1 MEYKIIHLP
10 KEKWKG
16 TIVPIRYTTVQ
27 YYDVA
32 VNRNKNGYSV
42 EIEKKDFAQPVTHS
56 PEEYNFPDKL
66 YEDFRETAYAWGVIV
81 EDELVAVIETDPEL
95 WSNRLRITEL
105 WVAEPYQKRGIGH
118 SLMEIAKEQARLE
131 RRRAIIL
138 ETQSCNVNAID
149 FYLHEGFQL
158 IGMDTCCYK
167 NNDLQRKE
175 VRIELGWF
183 PEKKRR
189 LGREEIE
196 IRMETEDDWY
206 EIENMTRNAFW
217 NKHKL
222 GCDEHYLVHRLHQHK
237 DYIPELSRIA
247 VKDGAI
253 IGYIMYSKARI
264 VDEATTHEI
273 LTFGPL
279 CVEPKWQ
286 GTGVGELLLRE
297 TMQIAAGKGYKGI
310 VIFGEPDYYPRI
322 GFKTC
327 DHFHI
332 TTPDGKNFDAF
343 MGIELI
349 KDGLK
354 DIKGKFYESEV
365 FEKLPSEEVEEF
377 DKQFPRLHRI
387 KFPGQWGN

>member
-1 MEYKIIHLP
+1 MKFEIIHLP

-16 TIVPIRYTTVQ
+16 TIIPIKYTTEQ

-32 VNRNKNGYSV
+32 VNRNKNGYSI

-66 YEDFRETAYAWGVIV
+66 YEDYREKAFAWGVLV
-81 EDELVAVIETDPEL
+81 EDELVAAIETDPEP
-95 WSNRLRITEL
+95 WSNRLRVTEL

-118 SLMEIAKEQARLE
+118 SLMEIAKEQARHE

-158 IGMDTCCYK
+158 IGLDTCCYK

-183 PEKKRR
+183 PEKKTR
-189 LGREEIE
+189 LSREEIE
-196 IRMETEDDWY
+196 IRMETVDDWFD
-206 EIENMTRNAFW
+206 IERMTQNAFW
-217 NKHKL
+217 NKYKP
-222 GCDEHYLVHRLHQHK
+222 GCDEHYLVHKMLQNK
-237 DYIPELSRIA
+237 DYLPDLSRIA
-247 VKDGAI
+247 VKDGAV

-264 VDEATTHEI
+264 VDDAVTHEI

-279 CVEPKWQ
+279 CVDPKWQ
-286 GTGVGELLLRE
+286 GCGIGEILLRE
-297 TMQIAAGKGYKGI
+297 TMQIAADKGYKGI

-327 DHFHI
+327 DNFHI
-332 TTPDGKNFDAF
+332 TTPDGKNFSAF

-349 KDGLK
+349 KDGMK

-365 FEKLPSEEVEEF
+365 FETLPAEEVEEF
-377 DKQFPRLHRI
+377 DRQFPRLHRL
-387 KFPGQWGN
+387 KFPGQWNN